1 MKNLIFTILGM
12 LIFCGLFAQDI
23 QLKSSQGKHTE
34 TCIEIPCGGSD
45 IILIECGKLYRL
57 TIKSCWMSAYARIGT
72 YLISGLNI
80 SDPMTG
86 GQPCVLMVAET
97 SSIDWS
103 FSYSLNG
110 SYDANMTITSNGWGD
125 QGLLAVLAE
134 LNCGPHSTINEP
146 EIDDLIKIY
155 PNPTKDKINIEFTDN
170 ANKVEK
176 LSIFN
181 SLGEMIYAKEGK
193 ELNVKIIEIDLS
205 KYKTGIYYLNLKT
218 AAGTLSKKI
227 SIVK

>member
-1 MKNLIFTILGM
+1 M
-12 LIFCGLFAQDI
+12 LIFCGFFAQDI
-23 QLKSSQGKHTE
+23 QSQNKHTE

-45 IILIECGKLYRL
+45 IILIENGKLYRL

-80 SDPMTG
+80 SDPLTG
-86 GQPCVLMVAET
+86 GQPCVLTVTET

-125 QGLLAVLAE
+125 QGLLAVLEE
-134 LNCGPHSTINEP
+134 LNCGPHVTTINEP

-155 PNPTKDKINIEFTDN
+155 PNPVNNQIQIIVKNLETAT
-170 ANKVEK
+170 
-176 LSIFN
+176 
-181 SLGEMIYAKEGK
+181 
-193 ELNVKIIEIDLS
+193 LNVYDVQGKIVYSEEIKNENSEINFTSFSKGVYLFKIIDENGNI
-205 KYKTGIYYLNLKT
+205 LKT
-218 AAGTLSKKI
+218 EK
-227 SIVK
+227 IVKK